1 MLWPLSSH
9 HPFQDIKQPT
19 YRGPPT
25 WLPFLPSNVAS
36 SSIVFGQPVGVPQQK
51 LSWSPFITREWMMLD
66 SASPASIPCCT
77 LPPFSGQSCFHF
89 SSHQCLSLCGICQ
102 KFPLLPLLFTDPS
115 LTTHFL
121 QSRPPFTFFQ
131 VPKTLR
137 LDGATRE
144 EGKFPLGNQR
154 TGWPGTWGQQLS
166 GSSPSLKT
174 NSCPYPNS
182 PS

>member
-1 MLWPLSSH
+1 MELKANYIGKHSFSVHRKGASAPPANRGALCSQTVGHTAGSLMLWPLSSH

-77 LPPFSGQSCFHF
+77 LPPFSRQSCFHF

-121 QSRPPFTFFQ
+121 
-131 VPKTLR
+131 
-137 LDGATRE
+137 
-144 EGKFPLGNQR
+144 
-154 TGWPGTWGQQLS
+154 
-166 GSSPSLKT
+166 
-174 NSCPYPNS
+174 
-182 PS
+182 